1 MPIVIV
7 NIDGIIGYF
16 DEQKNY
22 FIRSGVLN

>member
-1 MPIVIV
+1 MPIVVI
-7 NIDGIIGYF
+7 NLDGIIGYF